1 MKWCHGWRR
10 ARERESA
17 SPPPPPSSLLT
28 KSSKGVKMPAD
39 IMRLW
44 SLPLPHPLFFISS
57 PLLCAARASQLFS
70 SAHFHLPFVGGGDGF
85 TYKSRRYCA
94 LYLHQVIPH
103 ARRKLAMEIFLFP
116 PSSSSFFIVSLIGF
130 PASFCCIVDPEAIN
144 KYRWSRSA
152 QALQHNIAA
161 VDI

>member
-1 MKWCHGWRR
+1 MVSWLE
-10 ARERESA
+10 RERDSETEST
-17 SPPPPPSSLLT
+17 SPPPPPPSSLLT

-57 PLLCAARASQLFS
+57 PLLCTAHASQLFS
-70 SAHFHLPFVGGGDGF
+70 SAHFHLPFVGSGDGF
-85 TYKSRRYCA
+85 TYKSQRYCA
-94 LYLHQVIPH
+94 LYLHRVIPH
-103 ARRKLAMEIFLFP
+103 ARRKQAIEIFLP
-116 PSSSSFFIVSLIGF
+116 PIFFIVSLIVF

-144 KYRWSRSA
+144 KHRWSRSA

-161 VDI
+161 VDIW

>member
-1 MKWCHGWRR
+1 MVSWMEESERQR
-10 ARERESA
+10 ESARERT
-17 SPPPPPSSLLT
+17 SPPPLPPSSLLT

-57 PLLCAARASQLFS
+57 PLLRAAHASQLFS

-94 LYLHQVIPH
+94 LYLHWVIPH

-116 PSSSSFFIVSLIGF
+116 PLLLLLFHCIIDRFSCFIPLH
-130 PASFCCIVDPEAIN
+130 
-144 KYRWSRSA
+144 RWPRSDK
-152 QALQHNIAA
+152 QVPLE
-161 VDI
+161 

>member
-1 MKWCHGWRR
+1 
-10 ARERESA
+10 
-17 SPPPPPSSLLT
+17 
-28 KSSKGVKMPAD
+28 MPAD

-57 PLLCAARASQLFS
+57 SFLCATRALQLFS
-70 SAHFHLPFVGGGDGF
+70 SAHFHLPFVGGADRF
-85 TYKSRRYCA
+85 TNKSRRYSA
-94 LYLHQVIPH
+94 LCLIQVIPH
-103 ARRKLAMEIFLFP
+103 ARQKLVMAIFLFP
-116 PSSSSFFIVSLIGF
+116 LSSISFFIVSLIVF